1 MQKGKTKSGFE
12 YEFNEDLINDMEVI
26 DALAEVAN
34 SENILAVSTVVKKL
48 LSAED
53 RKRLYDHVRLEDGR
67 VPADALMEELS
78 EMMSGSDEGKKS
90 LNLPTT

>member
-26 DALAEVAN
+26 DALAEIAN
-34 SENILAVSTVVKKL
+34 NENILAVSTVVKKL
-48 LSAED
+48 LSDEE
-53 RKRLYDHVRLEDGR
+53 RKRLYDHVMLEDGR
-67 VPADALMEELS
+67 VPVDALMEELS